1 MPGSAVQ
8 ATDEGSCPVFTRGSR
23 CATAVAAV
31 ALLSLCGCGGLSAGE
46 VESLGSALADAE
58 SDPVAR
64 CELLAP
70 NTRAALLEEE
80 ASGCEEA
87 IQQIPLGSGEV
98 ASVEVGGEEAQVRLA
113 DDTLFLTRTPDGW
126 RVAAAGCSP
135 QGEDQPYDCRLE
147 AS

>member
-1 MPGSAVQ
+1 VQ

-46 VESLGSALADAE
+46 VESLGSAFADAE

-70 NTRAALLEEE
+70 NTRAALVEE

-98 ASVEVGGEEAQVRLA
+98 ASVEVSGEEAQVRLA
-113 DDTLFLTRTPDGW
+113 DEP
-126 RVAAAGCSP
+126 CS
-135 QGEDQPYDCRLE
+135 
-147 AS
+147 